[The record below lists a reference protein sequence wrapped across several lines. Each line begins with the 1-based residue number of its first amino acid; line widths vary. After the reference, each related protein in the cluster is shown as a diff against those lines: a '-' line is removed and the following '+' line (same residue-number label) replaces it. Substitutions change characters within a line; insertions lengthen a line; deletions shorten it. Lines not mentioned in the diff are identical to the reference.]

1 MKNKK
6 SPGFAFGK
14 AGAFPFERKRTGGK
28 TAQKPGCRKKTAPG
42 KGRFCGIA
50 ASKHL
55 DNHQGCLRCFSFRSH
70 QNRPLPGAAQ
80 SGSAKRP
87 RPRRGLGP
95 AGRSAKQSG
104 RIFIAPAA
112 HVPGFWMKKAQR
124 AAPQA
129 LLAAWG
135 GRSACFMRQNSTAEP
150 PFSYATPAMSDY
162 FFFMMVRFMISLT
175 TALST
180 TVATVAGTYTSQKE

>member
-28 TAQKPGCRKKTAPG
+28 TAQKPGCRKKT
-42 KGRFCGIA
+42 
-50 ASKHL
+50 
-55 DNHQGCLRCFSFRSH
+55 
-70 QNRPLPGAAQ
+70 
-80 SGSAKRP
+80 
-87 RPRRGLGP
+87 
-95 AGRSAKQSG
+95 
-104 RIFIAPAA
+104 
-112 HVPGFWMKKAQR
+112 
-124 AAPQA
+124 
-129 LLAAWG
+129 
-135 GRSACFMRQNSTAEP
+135 

>member
-42 KGRFCGIA
+42 SRRFCGIA
-50 ASKHL
+50 ASKRL
-55 DNHQGCLRCFSFRSH
+55 DNHQGCLRRFSLRFH
-70 QNRPLPGAAQ
+70 QNRPLPGAVQ

-112 HVPGFWMKKAQR
+112 HAPGFWMKKAQR

-129 LLAAWG
+129 LVACGAAL
-135 GRSACFMRQNSTAEP
+135 RVLCAKILRQNRRFLMP
-150 PFSYATPAMSDY
+150 PRQRGRAPLFLKNSASSP
-162 FFFMMVRFMISLT
+162 
-175 TALST
+175 
-180 TVATVAGTYTSQKE
+180 